1 MAERNQVVPQKL
13 QTMIVKGTFKLLYFS
28 CMCDNIGKCWPQLT
42 ITKRGQGACL
52 RGVYWRGANIREG
65 LILERG
71 LLERGLLERGALLER
86 GLIREGG

>member
-1 MAERNQVVPQKL
+1 
-13 QTMIVKGTFKLLYFS
+13 
-28 CMCDNIGKCWPQLT
+28 MCDNIGKCWPQLT

-71 LLERGLLERGALLER
+71 LLERGLTRKG
-86 GLIREGG
+86 GFIREGAY